1 MAKAQ
6 RSNHI
11 EEPINRTELVR
22 KPESDLVF
30 YQGQEG
36 TPGVDFPI
44 YSHIPRTAFSCK
56 GVESGYYADLDT
68 DCQVRKTFLCNIFNS
83 VFKETFKTHL
93 LIRTRTFTVSRSLW
107 NRNLF

>member
-6 RSNHI
+6 RANHL

-22 KPESDLVF
+22 KPEDYLVY

-36 TPGVDFPI
+36 TPGIDFPI
-44 YSHIPRTAFSCK
+44 YSHIPRTSFSCK

-68 DCQVRKTFLCNIFNS
+68 DCQVIK
-83 VFKETFKTHL
+83 
-93 LIRTRTFTVSRSLW
+93 
-107 NRNLF
+107 